1 MASAAEAI
9 ILSSSPT
16 LPMRTPTKSLNN
28 PSKLPLPSPLDQAP
42 RPLPSP
48 SKLPCPT
55 RSRFFPESKTTEM
68 TTQKKRQPA
77 KKKAA
82 NSATDE
88 KDVAKIP
95 PKTKKA
101 TMESNLAVLGDLE
114 MGSIDSRDNLAKKA
128 PAKKKS
134 APRTSKKAKEIGNMK
149 LSGKVSKAS
158 DASQAKAEEKAE
170 PKSGSKAKASA
181 ESAETK
187 EPEDLGPNEASKLDE
202 AMARCRDWTPPKE
215 TPQINVS
222 VEEEAPEHR
231 ETGGFGS
238 LLSDFNY
245 AGSASDSCDTGLKVD
260 NGGPTKRR
268 RIELVTPRLE
278 MNTNA
283 LKLVDPGLQSM
294 ITGKTGTKRSTTSTT
309 NKNKPQKSQKKFTTL
324 TARMT
329 AQYASN
335 DVSDSDLMEDILPDI
350 SKAKSRRKAKSAVEE
365 PTFIVLSP
373 ESAAKA
379 LNDQDLIFGTCSQ
392 LEREDSPETLREL
405 QQAIRESESLSY
417 SGQTTGYGT
426 PTRLGAGLTG
436 TKNLWGVASR
446 DSSGSLVQAEKKA
459 PFSSKEAP
467 SNVSKVNTRNSRNTS
482 ARLDDDWLDLDLDLD
497 TPVSSK
503 DTSKLHQGAPQ
514 LAVNE
519 QPPLGTT
526 VPAPAG
532 KKTAEGPASSSQK
545 ADTQR
550 PSMPHYAGF
559 TDAELSK
566 QVTAFGFKSVRGR
579 KKMIDLLSKCWES
592 KHGTSGTPAEV
603 QPPAPKNDPRTTE
616 LAQKPKPRS
625 KAKTKSTTSST
636 AKDNPISVSENAFV
650 SPKKQ
655 RKPAKGAAP
664 SPQFIDVDEIQDS
677 EEEMFLSPSRV
688 QQRYTPKS
696 CRLSPEPTLDILTN
710 ISHESPTKRKPTSKG
725 PATKTA
731 RTTRT
736 TKKTTSSAPVAVS
749 DQVTGAIQ
757 QSLPDL
763 FTQIT
768 KAVRVQPKLSPSS
781 STTGSRKYPTWHE
794 KILTYDPIILEDL
807 ATWLNVEGLR
817 LVDEDREVSSL
828 DVRTWCESKGICC
841 CWKQNATL

>member
-1 MASAAEAI
+1 MASVAEAI

-16 LPMRTPTKSLNN
+16 LPMRTPTKSSNN
-28 PSKLPLPSPLDQAP
+28 PSKLPDPSPLDQAP
-42 RPLPSP
+42 PPLPSP

-55 RSRFFPESKTTEM
+55 RSGFFPKSKTTEK
-68 TTQKKRQPA
+68 TTRKKRQPA
-77 KKKAA
+77 KKAEKTAP
-82 NSATDE
+82 DE
-88 KDVAKIP
+88 KDVSKAP

-101 TMESNLAVLGDLE
+101 TTEPNRDPE

-128 PAKKKS
+128 LAKKKS
-134 APRTSKKAKEIGNMK
+134 APRTSKKAKDVGNMK

-158 DASQAKAEEKAE
+158 DASQATTEEKAE
-170 PKSGSKAKASA
+170 PKSGSKAKAAA

-187 EPEDLGPNEASKLDE
+187 EPEDLSLNEALKLDE
-202 AMARCRDWTPPKE
+202 AMARRRDWTPPKE
-215 TPQINVS
+215 TPLINVS
-222 VEEEAPEHR
+222 AEDEAPEIR

-245 AGSASDSCDTGLKVD
+245 AGSASDSCDIGLKVD

-268 RIELVTPRLE
+268 RIEVCEKKFGNPLLVL
-278 MNTNA
+278 NTNA
-283 LKLVDPGLQSM
+283 PKLVDPTLQSM
-294 ITGKTGTKRSTTSTT
+294 ITGKTGTKRSTTSSPT
-309 NKNKPQKSQKKFTTL
+309 KNKPPKSQKKFTTL

-335 DVSDSDLMEDILPDI
+335 EVSHSDLMEDVLPDI

-365 PTFIVLSP
+365 PSFIVLSP
-373 ESAAKA
+373 EAATKA

-405 QQAIRESESLSY
+405 QQAIRESESISY
-417 SGQTTGYGT
+417 SGQIIGYGT

-446 DSSGSLVQAEKKA
+446 DASGALVQAEKKA
-459 PFSSKEAP
+459 LAPSKEAP
-467 SNVSKVNTRNSRNTS
+467 SNVSKTNTRNPRNVS
-482 ARLDDDWLDLDLDLD
+482 IGLEDDWLDLDLDID

-503 DTSKLHQGAPQ
+503 NTSQLHQGAFP

-526 VPAPAG
+526 IPAPAG
-532 KKTAEGPASSSQK
+532 KKTAGQPASSSQQ
-545 ADTQR
+545 ADSQR

-566 QVTAFGFKSVRGR
+566 QVATFGFKSVRGR
-579 KKMIDLLSKCWES
+579 KKMIDLLQKCWES
-592 KHGTSGTPAEV
+592 KHGISDIPAEV
-603 QPPAPKNDPRTTE
+603 QAPAPKNDTQKTE
-616 LAQKPKPRS
+616 PAQKPKPKS
-625 KAKTKSTTSST
+625 KVKTKSTISST
-636 AKDNPISVSENAFV
+636 AKDNAISVCENALV

-655 RKPAKGAAP
+655 RKPAKAPAP
-664 SPQFIDVDEIQDS
+664 SPSFIDVDEIQDS
-677 EEEMFLSPSRV
+677 EEEIFLSPSRV

-696 CRLSPEPTLDILTN
+696 GRLSPERTLDILTN
-710 ISHESPTKRKPTSKG
+710 ISHKSPAKRKPSSRG
-725 PATKTA
+725 PTTKTTKTIRA
-731 RTTRT
+731 
-736 TKKTTSSAPVAVS
+736 TKKTAISAPVVAS
-749 DQVTGAIQ
+749 DQATASRQ
-757 QSLPDL
+757 QILPDL
-763 FTQIT
+763 LTQIT

-781 STTGSRKYPTWHE
+781 SSTGSRKYPTWHE

-817 LVDEDREVSSL
+817 LVNEDREVSPL

-841 CWKQNATL
+841 CWKQNATW